1 MPLSAPSQIDRY
13 VMLAAMQSADQS
25 ATFAPP
31 GALPGMA
38 NVSSPPPRSFVVMV
52 AEDEAIV
59 RMMAVDFLTDAGF
72 VVLEAAHADEALAIL
87 KTGADGIHALFTDIH
102 MPGSMTG
109 LELAHYARQH
119 WPWVALLIASGQG
132 NPHSWELPACSRFI
146 PKPYNPEQMV
156 VHVRELTA
164 AG

>member
-1 MPLSAPSQIDRY
+1 M
-13 VMLAAMQSADQS
+13 
-25 ATFAPP
+25 AT
-31 GALPGMA
+31 
-38 NVSSPPPRSFVVMV
+38 VSSSQPGSFVVVV

-72 VVLEAAHADEALAIL
+72 VVVEAAHADEALAIL
-87 KTGADGIHALFTDIH
+87 KTGAEGIHALFTDIH

-132 NPHSWELPACSRFI
+132 NPQSSELPADSRFI
-146 PKPYNPEQMV
+146 PKPYNPEQIV
-156 VHVRELTA
+156 AQVRELTA